1 MISGGAV
8 YYSSSEIYD
17 TVQLKRT
24 NRIYH
29 HPCFLVHF
37 LGSMGSSAAATRR
50 PSSANKLY
58 VEHAFFVSMASI
70 CIPNSFIYPRILL
83 GTSSILAPV
92 PKIRISGFGTTTS
105 NTSQCALV
113 HSSHERLPPLPSPK
127 PGTSHNSTFPSRNT
141 TGPANRRPSASLIP
155 AGPTESTWTGG
166 GTSEASM
173 FVRAVGRSG
182 TCRGR
187 VVWIER
193 SVPWRW
199 CSG

>member
-1 MISGGAV
+1 M
-8 YYSSSEIYD
+8 E
-17 TVQLKRT
+17 KM

-37 LGSMGSSAAATRR
+37 LGSTGSSAAATRR

-58 VEHAFFVSMASI
+58 VEHAFFVSITSI
-70 CIPNSFIYPRILL
+70 CIPNSFTYPRILP

-113 HSSHERLPPLPSPK
+113 HSPHERPPPLPSPRL
-127 PGTSHNSTFPSRNT
+127 GTSHNSTFPSRNT
-141 TGPANRRPSASLIP
+141 TGPVNTRPSASLIP
-155 AGPTESTWTGG
+155 AGPTEVTWTGG

-182 TCRGR
+182 ACRGR
-187 VVWIER
+187 VVWIGR
-193 SVPWRW
+193 SVCWR
-199 CSG
+199 SG